1 MMIIGLFLPNKNRQD
16 QQKEDNAS
24 RHQQKD
30 GYPEH
35 FEGGQ
40 VRNPVNHNRSLAL
53 SRRKL
58 ALVSTNRHNRTRTL
72 KRRTEYR
79 RIVSIARIRNRVETT
94 PRHRGREIERGS
106 ISRPRCRGVVS
117 TRFLIRAMETIR
129 RYSVRRFRVRVLL

>member
-1 MMIIGLFLPNKNRQD
+1 MIIGLFLPNKNRQD

-30 GYPEH
+30 GYPGH
-35 FEGGQ
+35 FESGQ

-53 SRRKL
+53 PRRKL

-72 KRRTEYR
+72 ERRTGYR
-79 RIVSIARIRNRVETT
+79 RIVSITRIRNRVETA

-106 ISRPRCRGVVS
+106 RNRFRPIRDFDHQRNLS
-117 TRFLIRAMETIR
+117 TRRN
-129 RYSVRRFRVRVLL
+129 

>member
-1 MMIIGLFLPNKNRQD
+1 MMIIRLFLPNKNRQD
-16 QQKEDNAS
+16 QQKKYNAS

-30 GYPEH
+30 RYPGH

-53 SRRKL
+53 PRRKL

-79 RIVSIARIRNRVETT
+79 RIVSITRIRNRVETT
-94 PRHRGREIERGS
+94 HGYCRRATERGS
-106 ISRPRCRGVVS
+106 RTSS
-117 TRFLIRAMETIR
+117 ESIR
-129 RYSVRRFRVRVLL
+129 R